1 MLLEQIVPALQL
13 SIGPVI
19 VISGAGLILLSMT
32 NRYARVIDRARSLA
46 DTLRKTS
53 GGQNP
58 RIQAQIL
65 IIATRAQNLRR
76 AIIFVSISLLLA
88 AMLVIALFFIAF
100 LSLNAIPLIIVL
112 FVLSMSSLSVG
123 LMIFIVDVNDSMS
136 ALKIEL
142 EGDSFQP
149 EKAE

>member
-19 VISGAGLILLSMT
+19 VISGAGLVLLSMT

-46 DTLRKTS
+46 ESFRKTS

-58 RIQAQIL
+58 RIQAQIQ
-65 IIATRAQNLRR
+65 IIATRARNLRR
-76 AIIFVSISLLLA
+76 AIVFVSISLLLA
-88 AMLVIALFFIAF
+88 AMLVIALFIIAL
-100 LSLNAIPLIIVL
+100 LSLNAVPLIIIL

-123 LMIFIVDVNDSMS
+123 LMIFILDVNDSMS

-142 EGDSFQP
+142 EGDSFQT
-149 EKAE
+149 EKLG